1 MNLSSI
7 ESVTTV
13 LSLVMGITSLVGG
26 FLLWHRGSVEKR
38 YAAERDF
45 AHIRNDFKSLSANL
59 AHEAE
64 ETERS
69 FNELRF
75 ELKECKA
82 LLLAQ
87 TQRFESILTRLELN
101 TTGWSRKHQE

>member
-1 MNLSSI
+1 MNFSTV
-7 ESVTTV
+7 ESATTL
-13 LSLVMGITSLVGG
+13 LSLILGLSSLVGG
-26 FLLWHRGSVEKR
+26 FLLWHKGSVEKR

-45 AHIRNDFKSLSANL
+45 RHIQNDLKSLSASL

-64 ETERS
+64 EVERN

-75 ELKECKA
+75 ELKESKA

-87 TQRFESILTRLELN
+87 TQRFESILARLELN
-101 TTGWSRKHQE
+101 TTGWSRRNPE

>member
-1 MNLSSI
+1 
-7 ESVTTV
+7 
-13 LSLVMGITSLVGG
+13 MGITSLLGG

-45 AHIRNDFKSLSANL
+45 RHIQNDLKSLSANL
-59 AHEAE
+59 AHESEEAE
-64 ETERS
+64 RG

-75 ELKECKA
+75 ELKETKA

-101 TTGWSRKHQE
+101 TGGWGRKNQE